1 MTQKCVAQ
9 FNQFEKPG
17 ISHQSFHFTVPHK
30 FVKPIFPSR
39 PYNSFY
45 RTMELHR
52 KPGTAWPAPFYYIFF
67 VFSPELHI
75 IHSEPF
81 LQKLIQWNSPSSCWK
96 HPWLMAQVTG
106 KARPGLQHTLMG
118 FPLLPLVCYS
128 QSRFCSAVWCIHVK
142 DYIAWILHHYTPNS
156 WAKRGTHLI
165 CKTKNLFLV

>member
-1 MTQKCVAQ
+1 MCCSVQSVWKAR
-9 FNQFEKPG
+9 NKPS
-17 ISHQSFHFTVPHK
+17 I
-30 FVKPIFPSR
+30 I
-39 PYNSFY
+39 SFY
-45 RTMELHR
+45 CASYICEACISQQTIQPILQNHGASQEARHSLTCPILLH
-52 KPGTAWPAPFYYIFF
+52 FLCIFTR
-67 VFSPELHI
+67 I
-75 IHSEPF
+75 AYHSQWAF

-106 KARPGLQHTLMG
+106 KACPGLRHTLMG

-128 QSRFCSAVWCIHVK
+128 QSRFCSAVWCIRVK